1 MGYENNLFADTKHE
15 QSPQT
20 FNRLPSTMRLQAIKY
35 SILRKGYSLTESL
48 NFIFQPFYV
57 NLITNLLYLRP
68 IEKLPPEKKIS
79 RAKSLR
85 VYFIYNF

>member
-68 IEKLPPEKKIS
+68 IEKLPPEKKNLKSEIF
-79 RAKSLR
+79 KSL
-85 VYFIYNF
+85 FHL